1 MFSKLAHEN
10 RRNRS
15 EKPEPLPLDKQ
26 VELAMSR
33 LVMLGASPEKDLWR
47 AVDQVSGIFHKRI
60 ERLELMNKILKAEKL

>member
-33 LVMLGASPEKDLWR
+33 LVFIACAALVYVVVK
-47 AVDQVSGIFHKRI
+47 VIT
-60 ERLELMNKILKAEKL
+60 